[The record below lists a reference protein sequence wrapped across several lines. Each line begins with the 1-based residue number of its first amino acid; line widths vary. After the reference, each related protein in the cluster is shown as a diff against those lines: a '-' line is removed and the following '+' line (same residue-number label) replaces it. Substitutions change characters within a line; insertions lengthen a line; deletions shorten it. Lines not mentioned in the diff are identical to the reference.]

1 MAIANLLHARRRRN
15 GKPQRPDDNSPPPRH
30 PEVHV
35 SRWPAILA
43 LLALGLLY
51 LVLAPEMRLGPPWLL
66 LVLEMPVFAFLIL
79 VRRVDLGIMPHHARL
94 VALALLAVA
103 TVLIASSIEFLLSRL
118 IVGNVPAKPLLGS
131 AAALWCSNVLVFAL
145 WYWELDQGGPH
156 RRHLADCLP
165 PELLF
170 PQQSGPGIGPPN
182 WKPAFIDY
190 LFVAFTNATA
200 FSPTDTLPLTP
211 RIKALMMIE
220 AAGSLLMIAV
230 LAARAINI
238 LQ

>member
-1 MAIANLLHARRRRN
+1 MAIANLLHARHRRN
-15 GKPQRPDDNSPPPRH
+15 GKPGRPDDKAPPPRT

-51 LVLAPEMRLGPPWLL
+51 WALAPEMRLGPPWLL
-66 LVLEMPVFAFLIL
+66 LVLEVPVFAFLIL
-79 VRRVDLGIMPHHARL
+79 ARRVDLGITPHHARIVVL
-94 VALALLAVA
+94 SLLTIA
-103 TVLIASSIEFLLSRL
+103 TLLIAVSIEFLLSRL
-118 IVGNVPAKPLLGS
+118 IVDKVRARPLLGS

-156 RRHLADCLP
+156 RRHLADCP
-165 PELLF
+165 APELLF

-211 RIKALMMIE
+211 RIKVLMMIE
-220 AAGSLLMIAV
+220 ATCSVLMVAVIAG
-230 LAARAINI
+230 RAINI
-238 LQ
+238 L